1 MFFADAERYE
11 DAFRDFDRSVELL
24 PGEWPAHWQ
33 RGLMWEML
41 ASEEDHEALRAA
53 LADYERAYELGADE
67 EHVLTARAAP
77 RAKLGAPPG

>member
-1 MFFADAERYE
+1 
-11 DAFRDFDRSVELL
+11 
-24 PGEWPAHWQ
+24 
-33 RGLMWEML
+33 MWEML